1 MREWRRLVWI
11 GDGQIEEEWWELA
24 IDGASTRWRS
34 PGGEWQGLDA
44 KEVLVQVKAAGR
56 CGTDVGIFQGELSYA
71 RPPRVLLHEYS
82 GQVVAVG
89 RDVDS
94 VGPGQRVTLNP
105 NDLPCGE
112 CPACRRGLRVSLCE
126 RLSSLGVHR
135 DGGAQTYCV
144 ATEMACVPMPDAIS
158 YEQGAFA
165 ELLSCIVNGF
175 DRLDRH
181 QVAIA
186 PKDFVLM
193 LGCGPVGL
201 CALQLA
207 VHKGARRLIAVDLQ
221 RERLELMARLLA
233 SAAEDLGLPLV
244 AREPGSAADS
254 TGDGIEFIPV
264 NASELPEVPV
274 GDIDVSQVP
283 GHEDAVAERA
293 RLTAVIDSTVPGGV
307 DLFMNGIDRIHEGVE
322 QQLWVVPR
330 SGDRPLRMIRRGG
343 TLLHYGHCP
352 EDRYAQLRWSPD
364 VLMAEL
370 LVVPAWLNSNET
382 MEAALDLMAGD
393 KVRVEP
399 LVTHRV
405 PLTMEALT
413 DCLADPQGIKALV
426 LPEL

>member
-1 MREWRRLVWI
+1 MNEWRRLVWV
-11 GDGQIEEEWWELA
+11 GDGQIEEERWELA
-24 IDGASTRWRS
+24 LDGPATRWRE
-34 PGGEWQGLDA
+34 PGGEWQELA
-44 KEVLVQVKAAGR
+44 ATEVLVKVKAAGR

-89 RDVDS
+89 RDVNS
-94 VGPGQRVTLNP
+94 VSAGQRVALNP

-144 ATEMACVPMPDAIS
+144 ATEMACVPMPDAIT

-181 QVAIA
+181 QVSFA
-186 PKDFVLM
+186 PSDWVLM

-207 VHKGARRLIAVDLQ
+207 VQKGARRLIAVDLQ
-221 RERLELMARLLA
+221 RERLELMARLIANAAEDLDLPFLEREPA
-233 SAAEDLGLPLV
+233 SAAES
-244 AREPGSAADS
+244 PG
-254 TGDGIEFIPV
+254 GGVEFIPV
-264 NASELPEVPV
+264 NVSELPEVPF
-274 GDIDVSQVP
+274 GTIDSSQVP
-283 GHEDAVAERA
+283 GHADAVAERA
-293 RLTAVIDSTVPGGV
+293 RLTAVIDSIVPGGV

-352 EDRYAQLRWSPD
+352 EDQYAQLRWSPD
-364 VLMAEL
+364 VLMSEL
-370 LVVPAWLNSNET
+370 LVVPAWLNSSET
-382 MEAALDLMAGD
+382 MEAALDLMAEE

-405 PLTMEALT
+405 PLTREALA
-413 DCLADPQGIKALV
+413 DCLADPQGIKAMV